1 MKALLHP
8 NDNIKIRG
16 GFILNID
23 DKIKAL
29 EPCAKCRDI
38 QIKKFSPLRELMD
51 FETLDGEYMRCE
63 CGKRPLDIVMSHV
76 LKIMI
81 EEGIVP
87 EKATL
92 RRNSPVPLSGFY
104 YSSLNPQ
111 FIGKKTLILLHPDFT
126 DDAASRLAG
135 EVPEVKCVL
144 RGSPQSTAG
153 QLDRTSDIN
162 HFEILEGD
170 DTQINVM
177 RTLLQEKIV
186 LVKNQSKHHIEVA
199 VTTEDKLVRLHN
211 YLKNNNVKKG
221 VAIDGMCGLGALGI
235 YLLKYGFEKVIFN
248 DINPEMIEALKTN
261 LEINNIS
268 EGYEILNQAFED
280 LEVDDLDL
288 CVIDAFP
295 GVDVEEI
302 VKKAEEMADNV
313 VVI

>member
-1 MKALLHP
+1 ME
-8 NDNIKIRG
+8 
-16 GFILNID
+16 ID
-23 DKIKAL
+23 EKIKSL
-29 EPCAKCRDI
+29 EECEKCRDV
-38 QIKKFSPLRELMD
+38 QIKKFSPLKDLID
-51 FETLDGEYMRCE
+51 FEILDGEYMRCE
-63 CGKRPLDIVMSHV
+63 CGKRPLDIVMSHI

-126 DDAASRLAG
+126 KDVASRLIG

-144 RGSPQSTAG
+144 KGSPQSTVG
-153 QLDRTSDIN
+153 QLDKDSQIS

-177 RTLLQEKIV
+177 RTLIQEKIV
-186 LVKNQSKHHIEVA
+186 LVKKQSRHHIEVA

-211 YLKNNNVKKG
+211 YINNNDIKKG
-221 VAIDGMCGLGALGI
+221 TAIDGMCGLGALGI
-235 YLLKYGFEKVIFN
+235 YLLKCGFEKVIFN
-248 DINPEMIEALKTN
+248 DINPEMIEALKNN
-261 LEINNIS
+261 LEINGIS
-268 EGYEILNQAFED
+268 DGYEIFNEAFED
-280 LEVDDLDL
+280 LELGDADL

-302 VKKAEEMADNV
+302 VKKAEKMAENV
-313 VVI
+313 IVI

>member
-1 MKALLHP
+1 M
-8 NDNIKIRG
+8 
-16 GFILNID
+16 NID
-23 DKIKAL
+23 EKIKSL
-29 EPCAKCRDI
+29 EECEKCSDV
-38 QIKKFSPLRELMD
+38 QIKKFSPLRELID
-51 FETLDGEYMRCE
+51 FDVLDGDYMRCE
-63 CGKRPLDIVMSHV
+63 CGKRPLDIVMSHI

-81 EEGIVP
+81 EGEIVP

-111 FIGKKTLILLHPDFT
+111 FIAEKTLILLHPDFT
-126 DDAASRLAG
+126 HEIASRLIN

-144 RGSPQSTAG
+144 KGSSQNTVG
-153 QLDRTSDIN
+153 QFDKSSQIT

-177 RTLLQEKIV
+177 RTLLGEKIV

-199 VTTEDKLVRLHN
+199 MTTEDKLVRLHN
-211 YLKNNNVKKG
+211 YLNNNNIKKG

-248 DINPEMIEALKTN
+248 DINPEMIEALHEN
-261 LEINNIS
+261 LKLNDIT
-268 EGYEILNQAFED
+268 EGYEIYNESFED
-280 LEVDDLDL
+280 LDVGNVDL

-295 GVDVEEI
+295 GFDLEEI
-302 VKKAEEMADNV
+302 TKKAEKIADNV
-313 VVI
+313 FVI